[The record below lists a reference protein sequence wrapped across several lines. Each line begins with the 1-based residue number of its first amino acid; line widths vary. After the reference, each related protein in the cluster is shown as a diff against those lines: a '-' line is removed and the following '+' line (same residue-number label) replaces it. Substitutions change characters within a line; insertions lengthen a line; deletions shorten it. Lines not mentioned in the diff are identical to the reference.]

1 MKGTLLLALFMVVE
15 FDFEKDTVLARH
27 VYDCRRRKSMRLGFV
42 DRAGTSDDRIWFRK
56 IIYGK
61 NQFYTAVNKP
71 YPTGIIIA
79 AM

>member
-1 MKGTLLLALFMVVE
+1 MTASGL
-15 FDFEKDTVLARH
+15 EK
-27 VYDCRRRKSMRLGFV
+27 SGM
-42 DRAGTSDDRIWFRK
+42 
-56 IIYGK
+56 GK